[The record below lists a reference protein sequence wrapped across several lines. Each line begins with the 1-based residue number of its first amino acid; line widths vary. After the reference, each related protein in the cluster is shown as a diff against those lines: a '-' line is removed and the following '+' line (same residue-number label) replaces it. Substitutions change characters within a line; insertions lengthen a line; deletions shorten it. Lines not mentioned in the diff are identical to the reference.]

1 MEPFSAAAA
10 AVALCPI
17 VIGIAK
23 ELRVAYKKIT
33 YARQELEELV
43 NEMDIFTDL
52 YTEFL
57 KVCSTRKKHRRS
69 VSSAKRK
76 LVSWTKHAI
85 ADFKTLAHKVDALS
99 RDPVYKHSI
108 IDTGLAKFKW
118 YFNTKHLVYLRASLS
133 ITRQS
138 MVGFTNICAIELLDE
153 QLAHLKSVLTAQQRE
168 DILYE
173 YGMTV
178 EQRIQVLQSS
188 RDTYELKQSQLPNRL
203 EEAEK
208 KVNDYAKQKNKQD
221 VIKQKRRVLDF
232 SESVERHVERVLPM
246 DDAGNRPPRP
256 PRLHYYYYYYYS
268 NTVYATFTPRILD
281 TRISSNVP

>member
-17 VIGIAK
+17 VIGIAQ

-43 NEMDIFTDL
+43 NEMDIFSDL

-57 KVCSTRKKHRRS
+57 RVCSTRKRHRRS

-85 ADFKTLAHKVDALS
+85 EDFRMLAHKVDALS

-108 IDTGLAKFKW
+108 IDISLAKVKW
-118 YFNTKHLVYLRASLS
+118 YFSTKHLVFLRATLS

-153 QLAHLKSVLTAQQRE
+153 QLAHLKSILTVQQRD
-168 DILYE
+168 DILRD
-173 YGMTV
+173 YGMTP
-178 EQRIQVLQSS
+178 EQYTQVLQSS
-188 RDTYELKQSQLPNRL
+188 R
-203 EEAEK
+203 
-208 KVNDYAKQKNKQD
+208 
-221 VIKQKRRVLDF
+221 
-232 SESVERHVERVLPM
+232 
-246 DDAGNRPPRP
+246 
-256 PRLHYYYYYYYS
+256 
-268 NTVYATFTPRILD
+268 
-281 TRISSNVP
+281 